1 MKHEELEKQF
11 QAQEEIAKKR
21 LQARLN
27 REKSAEVKE
36 LLAAQEIAQGGSEEI
51 SNKLATQIET
61 YDNLLSGK
69 LTLDEQFRRKEEEL
83 KINTEDVSE

>member
-1 MKHEELEKQF
+1 MSETVEALKIKQEDLDEEKKLADMKHEELEKQF

-36 LLAAQEIAQGGSEEI
+36 LLAAQEIA
-51 SNKLATQIET
+51 
-61 YDNLLSGK
+61 
-69 LTLDEQFRRKEEEL
+69 
-83 KINTEDVSE
+83 